1 MASTTDKD
9 AQASAFADYGQWIGL
24 RALERAP
31 LWVERLAMNEDE
43 IARFR
48 DAPTPAGPA
57 YVASAVLP
65 QAPRRGADAQ
75 IHGDAPRIAA
85 QDALAQARA
94 RADLHAFTRLP
105 QALQAPVPGYL
116 HGVPFA
122 VKDLIGVAGLPRS
135 GGSRSAPDTP
145 YPEDA
150 AAVAAMKRQGAVFVG
165 LANLHELAFGASS
178 ANPAFGRVLNP
189 AAPHRIP
196 GGSSGGSAAAV
207 AAGIV
212 DIALATDTGGSIR
225 IPAACCG
232 VVGFKPSYDAIS
244 RQGAIDMAASL
255 DHIGPIGRTVAD
267 CARAFA
273 AMTGLPEYP
282 GLAAGRLQG
291 LRVGVLG
298 GYFQQPLDTAV
309 RAALAAVQATLQ
321 EQGARL
327 HACDIAGIELAAAMQ
342 FMTISA
348 EAATSQGERLRDH
361 GALLG
366 EDVRVRLE
374 MASLL
379 PAHWYLKAQ
388 RMRRAFV
395 AGVERLF
402 DEADMLLS
410 PTMRAPA
417 PLVGAP
423 TVPIEGT
430 PYPLHTAVSNLTL
443 PFSLSGMPAIAI
455 PWGQAEDGAPLSMQL
470 AAPSGKDWA
479 LLEVAHRLAA
489 LAPRAPAPQ

>member
-1 MASTTDKD
+1 MANSTDKD
-9 AQASAFADYGQWIGL
+9 QQAVAFARYGQWVGL
-24 RALERAP
+24 QALERAP
-31 LWVERLAMNEDE
+31 LWVERLGMNEEE

-48 DAPTPAGPA
+48 DASTPAGPA
-57 YVASAVLP
+57 YVATPVVP
-65 QAPRRGADAQ
+65 QPPRLGTDAQ
-75 IHGDAPRIAA
+75 THGAPPRIAA
-85 QDALAQARA
+85 QDALARA
-94 RADLHAFTRLP
+94 RAQSQLHAFTRLP
-105 QALQAPVPGYL
+105 PTLDAPGTGYL
-116 HGVPFA
+116 QGTPFA

-135 GGSRSAPDTP
+135 GDSRSASDTP
-145 YPEDA
+145 YPQDA

-178 ANPAFGRVLNP
+178 DNPAFGRVVNP
-189 AAPHRIP
+189 AAPQRIP

-244 RQGAIDMAASL
+244 REGAIDMSASL

-273 AMTGLPEYP
+273 AMTGLPAYP
-282 GLAAGRLQG
+282 GLAAGSLQG

-298 GYFQQPLDTAV
+298 GYFQQPLDTDV
-309 RAALAAVQATLQ
+309 RKALASVQAALRDS
-321 EQGARL
+321 GARL
-327 HACDIAGIELAAAMQ
+327 HGCEIADIALAAAIQ

-348 EAATSQGERLRDH
+348 EAATAQGERLRTH
-361 GALLG
+361 GDQLG

-388 RMRRAFV
+388 RLRHVFV
-395 AGVERLF
+395 AGIARLF
-402 DEADMLLS
+402 EDADVLLS

-417 PLVGAP
+417 PLVGAS
-423 TVPIEGT
+423 TVSIDGR

-455 PWGQAEDGAPLSMQL
+455 PWGRTEDGAPLSIQL
-470 AAPSGKDWA
+470 AAPAGKDWA
-479 LLEVAHRLAA
+479 LLEAAHRLSA
-489 LAPRAPAPQ
+489 LAPGA